1 MEFYISDI
9 LPPQYWEFCSPDL
22 YNFLVLGAGFTPYV
36 PVSPLK
42 PGSVIVLPCDESGI
56 HNVVHWTLM
65 AVFFPTYT
73 AGVDQPAVVLFFDSA
88 GKGPTHNHLVAL
100 QRLREQLRTARRVP
114 VTQLWRLGIDP
125 VVISPQQLEVGTHDS
140 GVLIMA
146 VARAM
151 LAGDPWCVPERTHI
165 PGLRVLLAA
174 ETLIGMRLPVTYFPE
189 TIVLGTARKN
199 KLASLVAIAGP
210 DEVCNAHSHIS
221 HPHVKLFL
229 ECRWPVWMLWWTF
242 LEF

>member
-1 MEFYISDI
+1 MEYLFSDI

-22 YNFLVLGAGFTPYV
+22 YTYLVIGVGFAPYV

-42 PGSVIVLPCDESGI
+42 PGSAIVLPCDESGI
-56 HNVVHWTLM
+56 RDVMHWTLM

-73 AGVDQPAVVLFFDSA
+73 AGVDQPAVVFFFDSA
-88 GKGPTHNHLVAL
+88 GKPPTHNHLVAL
-100 QRLREQLRTARRVP
+100 QRLREQLRIARRVP
-114 VTQLWRLGIDP
+114 VTQLWQSIMTP

-151 LAGDPWCVPERTHI
+151 LAGDPWCIPDRTHV

-174 ETLIGMRLPVTYFPE
+174 ETLIGMRLPVTYFP
-189 TIVLGTARKN
+189 TFVLETARKN

-210 DEVCNAHSHIS
+210 DDVCNAHTHTHTSQTHAMR
-221 HPHVKLFL
+221 LFL
-229 ECRWPVWMLWWTF
+229 EC
-242 LEF
+242 